1 MTESAEHRI
10 ETARVR
16 RSPRY
21 AMFLV
26 AGAVLG
32 VVVALVLTFAFGPA
46 GSSPSTQVVYSSAQ
60 VFGFLA
66 LVCITIGLAVGGG
79 VALVIDRSLSR
90 RAREVRIDHERVE
103 VVDADDDPSTRSA
116 TGA

>member
-1 MTESAEHRI
+1 MTEPADHRTVHSQ
-10 ETARVR
+10 ETATVR

-32 VVVALVLTFAFGPA
+32 VLVALVLTFAFGA
-46 GSSPSTQVVYSSAQ
+46 GGASPSTQVVYSTSQ

-66 LVCITIGLAVGGG
+66 LIGIAVG
-79 VALVIDRSLSR
+79 VALGGAVALIVDRSLSR

-103 VVDADDDPSTRSA
+103 VQHPE
-116 TGA
+116 G